1 MNFHLSI
8 LHTCLLGNWISQQ
21 VTIHTADHHTKPSS
35 HLPPPSPY
43 SAFHSFVASFVCIL
57 VCIFGLRVCLKL
69 LIQGERGCCE
79 WALHHIN
86 MWVLPCRKPL
96 SPLERSQPSAAR
108 PTSLKNTITGV
119 NTNRKLCC
127 YLSWSAWSLCFFSRL
142 SARIT
147 FSFSPSL
154 PPSFPLRL
162 SPHLSSFYN
171 DKRSYCRLP
180 PGDRGGLT
188 RATDTCL
195 RGLMA
200 VVGFGDITARQNK
213 CAALLVLVLHLHKH
227 ANTHRFREGEGY
239 MHEWTSIKK
248 KATRGYMRT

>member
-1 MNFHLSI
+1 MSRLNSWMNFHLSI

-21 VTIHTADHHTKPSS
+21 VNIHTVDHHTKPSS

-43 SAFHSFVASFVCIL
+43 SAFHSFVCIL
-57 VCIFGLRVCLKL
+57 VCIFELHVCLKL

-154 PPSFPLRL
+154 PPSFPPYALHIFLQWQAIILPVAPRR
-162 SPHLSSFYN
+162 SRWPHTSDRHLLAQTNGCCGFWWHQS
-171 DKRSYCRLP
+171 KTEQVCRAVGIGASLTQTRQHTQIP
-180 PGDRGGLT
+180 RG
-188 RATDTCL
+188 R
-195 RGLMA
+195 R
-200 VVGFGDITARQNK
+200 V
-213 CAALLVLVLHLHKH
+213 H
-227 ANTHRFREGEGY
+227 AWMNIH
-239 MHEWTSIKK
+239 
-248 KATRGYMRT
+248 